1 MRHYPSPK
9 DARGCG
15 NTRTRETQIP
25 WHGPRRGADSGG
37 SRADAGYRPEQ
48 LPQEADQDH
57 RPAILSVSLLDSFA
71 IRNLVADVV
80 ISLAFGLL
88 GYVMLKGGF
97 TPIPLLLGL
106 VLGEMVERNY
116 HRALS
121 SPPPSFPRL

>member
-1 MRHYPSPK
+1 V
-9 DARGCG
+9 
-15 NTRTRETQIP
+15 
-25 WHGPRRGADSGG
+25 RRRFLGTALGGALTLG